1 MQAQTGPI
9 VTQTLLQEASIWE
22 YALVRGIFR
31 DVHRFDCTD
40 LHPSMLQAVRALACK
55 HADSQSAH
63 VRCSVHRL
71 RTSELHALKIDFEVD
86 SFFME
91 VTLLL
96 RASGVLSNVEL
107 ARPRS

>member
-1 MQAQTGPI
+1 M
-9 VTQTLLQEASIWE
+9 
-22 YALVRGIFR
+22 VRDIFR

-55 HADSQSAH
+55 QPDSQSAH
-63 VRCSVHRL
+63 VRCGVHRL
-71 RTSELHALKIDFEVD
+71 RTSELHALKIDHEVD

-96 RASGVLSNVEL
+96 RASGVLTGLRTRFRKFVTEKFHIRQGSPPADVTAWRGL
-107 ARPRS
+107 Q